1 MTYASDIT
9 TLNDIKH
16 LVDSFYTK
24 VQKDSLI
31 GDIFN
36 RVIQDNWP
44 VHLEKMYRFWQTV
57 LLEEHTYSGS
67 PFTPH
72 AKLPI
77 GKPHFERWL
86 ALFNQTVDELFKG
99 EKADEAKWRANK
111 MAELFQLKI
120 EFYQNNSAKPL

>member
-77 GKPHFERWL
+77 GKAHFERWL

-120 EFYQNNSAKPL
+120 EFYQNNSAKPM